1 MHFEN
6 TLTFAQALDA
16 QDPLKNFRKLFHIPK
31 TKTGKEVIYFTGNSL
46 GLQPITAKEAILQ
59 ELEDWANLGGEA
71 HFEGKNPWFSY
82 HKLLTEPTAKLVGAK
97 PIEVVVMNT
106 LTVNLHLLMVSFYR
120 PTPKRFKILME
131 GGAFPSDQYAVESQ
145 VKMHQL
151 LPEDAIVEIFPR
163 EGETYLRTDDITKKI
178 NEIGGE
184 LALVLFGGVNYY
196 TGQAFDMQAITKAA
210 HEVGAVAGFDLA
222 HAAGNIPLKL
232 HEWNVDFATWCTY
245 KYLNSGAGGTS
256 GVFIHERYA
265 YNSEI
270 PRLAGWWGHD
280 EKERFL
286 MKKGFKHI
294 IGAEGWQISNAQVLP
309 MAVHKEALKIFED
322 AGMDRLWDKH
332 LKMNAYFYFLI
343 DHFNQSQAKIK
354 VEVITPKYENQ
365 NGVPPNGV
373 PPCGC
378 QISLVVQN
386 GGKNLYNFLMES
398 GVSTGWREP
407 EVIRIA
413 PVPLYNTFEEIYQ
426 FVELLKAF

>member
-6 TLTFAQALDA
+6 TLAFAQALDT
-16 QDPLKNFRKLFHIPK
+16 QDELKNFRKLFHIPK
-31 TKTGKEVIYFTGNSL
+31 TKSGKEVIYFTGNSL
-46 GLQPITAKEAILQ
+46 GLQPITAKAAILQ

-120 PTPKRFKILME
+120 PTAKCFKILME

-151 LPEDAIVEIFPR
+151 LPEDAIVEIFPKV
-163 EGETYLRTDDITKKI
+163 GETYLDTEDIIEKI
-178 NEIGGE
+178 KEIGDE

-196 TGQAFDMQAITKAA
+196 TGQAFDMQAITAAA
-210 HEVGAVAGFDLA
+210 HEVGAMAGFDLA

-256 GVFIHERYA
+256 GVFIHEKYA
-265 YNSEI
+265 DNPEI
-270 PRLAGWWGHD
+270 PRFAGWWGHD

-294 IGAEGWQISNAQVLP
+294 VGAEGWQISNAQVLP
-309 MAVHKEALKIFED
+309 MAVHKEALKILED
-322 AGMDRLWDKH
+322 AGMDRLWAKH
-332 LKMNAYFYFLI
+332 LKMNAFFYFLI
-343 DHFNQSQAKIK
+343 DNFNQSQEKIK
-354 VEVITPKYENQ
+354 VDTITPKDENQ
-365 NGVPPNGV
+365 SGVPPS
-373 PPCGC
+373 GC
-378 QISLVVQN
+378 QISLVVKN

-413 PVPLYNTFEEIYQ
+413 PVPLYNTFEELYQ
-426 FVELLKAF
+426 FVELLKAYTLTL

>member
-6 TLTFAQALDA
+6 TLAFAQSLDS
-16 QDPLKNFRKLFHIPK
+16 QDELKNFRSLFHIPK
-31 TKTGKEVIYFTGNSL
+31 TKSGKEVIYFTGNSL

-82 HKLLTEPTAKLVGAK
+82 HKLLTEPTANLVGAK
-97 PIEVVVMNT
+97 PVEVVVMNT
-106 LTVNLHLLMVSFYR
+106 LTVNLHLLMISFYR

-145 VKMHQL
+145 VRMHHL
-151 LPEDAIVEIFPR
+151 SVENAIVEIFPR
-163 EGETYLRTDDITKKI
+163 VGETYLRTEDIHQKI
-178 NEIGGE
+178 NEIGDE

-196 TGQAFDMQAITKAA
+196 TGQVFDMQAITQSA
-210 HEVGAVAGFDLA
+210 HKVGAMAGFDLA

-232 HEWNVDFATWCTY
+232 HEWDIDFATWCTY

-265 YNSEI
+265 DDSEI

-294 IGAEGWQISNAQVLP
+294 IGAEGWQLSNAQILP
-309 MAVHKEALKIFED
+309 MAVHKEALKIVAQ
-322 AGMDRLWDKH
+322 AGMERLWAKH
-332 LKMNAYFYFLI
+332 LKMKAYFYFLI
-343 DHFNQSQAKIK
+343 DEFNQSQHKIK
-354 VEVITPKYENQ
+354 VEVITPKEEKQ
-365 NGVPPNGV
+365 S
-373 PPCGC
+373 GC
-378 QISLVVQN
+378 QISLVVKN
-386 GGKNLYNFLMES
+386 VGKNLYNFLMEN

-413 PVPLYNTFEEIYQ
+413 PVPLYNTFEELYS
-426 FVELLKAF
+426 FVALLNKYAE